1 MDITKEFSDLTGITV
16 EDLTSG
22 SYDEKLILP
31 RGVYIRLRVY
41 GHGESCKSVAKE
53 LNMSYG
59 RARYAMV
66 VADEDISAG
75 YKDAIYLWRMV
86 EHLTLEY
93 LYHKAYELSGAEEY
107 SNITDSKMRN
117 LMDLVCK
124 EYDKDYTDYSYS
136 KKAVMRKKAEKWFIA
151 ILKTV

>member
-1 MDITKEFSDLTGITV
+1 MDITKEFSDLTGITL

-41 GHGESCKSVAKE
+41 GHGESCKSVANE

-59 RARYAMV
+59 RARYAMI
-66 VADEDISAG
+66 VADDDISAG
-75 YKDAIYLWRMV
+75 YKDATYLWRMV

-93 LYHKAYELSGAEEY
+93 LYHKAYELSGAEEF
-107 SNITDSKMRN
+107 SNITDSKMRR

-124 EYDKDYTDYSYS
+124 EYDKDYVDYSYS